1 MATDKNSCNI
11 LVSVLEAHGV
21 REAVIS
27 PGSRNAPLIT
37 AVMER
42 GFAHKVVIDE
52 RSAAFIALGKA
63 LSGVPVLLV
72 CTSGTALLNYA
83 PAVAEAYYAKVPL
96 IVVSADRPAEWIDQ
110 DDSQTLRQFEALDHF
125 VKRSYNIPSRC
136 DDDNAMWYVNR
147 VVNEA
152 CELAVGLP
160 AGPVHINVQLDEP
173 LNRQVAREEGRWHQR
188 VITRVTPRYE
198 LDTDTLDRL
207 GGKIAGRRVM
217 VIAGFHRKSEEI
229 DRALSQ
235 LSAHH
240 GVVVMTETIANVDPV
255 DGVEL
260 IPAIDRTLSA
270 MDDETASSMRPDVVI
285 TYGGAIVSR
294 FVKKYLR
301 EAGPEHWH
309 VGLGGNVIDCMR
321 CLANDIK
328 MPAEDFFTILCGYM
342 KRHGISADK
351 AYGERWAEMA
361 RRSERMHGEWV
372 NSLPWCDMTA
382 MRAVMESIPYG
393 ANVHLSNGSVVRYA
407 QLFPKSGDGI
417 SYTCNRGVS
426 GIDGST
432 STAIGDTRGDRLT
445 LLITGDMSM
454 QYDIGALAA
463 PSVPPSFKVI
473 VLCNGGGNIFRF
485 VGGTASNPY
494 LEECLVVNRP
504 FPLGALAGAYGFAYY
519 QVASMTDFEAQ
530 FPAFIEMKERP
541 AIMALYTDGEV
552 SASIL
557 SRYFELK
564 LRQ

>member
-11 LVSVLEAHGV
+11 LMSVLQAHGV

-37 AVMER
+37 AVMDR
-42 GFAHKVVIDE
+42 GFTSTVVIDE

-110 DDSQTLRQFEALDHF
+110 DDSQTMRQFEALDHF
-125 VKRSYNIPSRC
+125 VKRSYNLPSRC

-173 LNRQVAREEGRWHQR
+173 LNRYTAGEEGRWHQR
-188 VITRVTPRYE
+188 MITTITPRYE
-198 LDTDTLDRL
+198 LSPDTLAGL
-207 GGKIAGRRVM
+207 AEKMAGRKVI
-217 VIAGFHRKSEEI
+217 VIAGFHRKSEVI
-229 DRALSQ
+229 NRALSE
-235 LSAHH
+235 LAVRH
-240 GVVVMTETIANVDPV
+240 GVVVMTETIANVDPA
-255 DGVEL
+255 DGAEM

-270 MDDETASSMRPDVVI
+270 MAEETALDMRPDLVI

-294 FVKKYLR
+294 FIKKYLR
-301 EAGPEHWH
+301 DVRPEHWH
-309 VGLGGNVIDCMR
+309 IGLGGNIIDCMR
-321 CLANDIK
+321 CLTDDVR
-328 MPAEDFFTILCGYM
+328 MPAEEFFPILQDYLC
-342 KRHGISADK
+342 KHDISGDK
-351 AYGERWAEMA
+351 AYRMRWLEIAGE
-361 RRSERMHGEWV
+361 SEKMHYEWV
-372 NSLPWCDMTA
+372 DSLPWCDMTA
-382 MRAVMESIPYG
+382 MRAVMKAVPIG
-393 ANVHLSNGSVVRYA
+393 TNVHLSNGSVVRYA
-407 QLFPKSGDGI
+407 QLFPKNGGI
-417 SYTCNRGVS
+417 TSTCNRGVS

-432 STAIGDTRGDRLT
+432 STAIGDTRDGRLT

-463 PSVPPSFKVI
+463 PSIPAYFKII

-485 VGGTASNPY
+485 VGGTSSNAY
-494 LEECLVVNRP
+494 LEECFVVNRP
-504 FPLGALAGAYGFAYY
+504 FPLAKLAEAYGFDYY
-519 QVASMTDFEAQ
+519 PVSSMADFDVQ
-530 FPAFIEMKERP
+530 FPEFISSGSHP
-541 AIMALYTDGEV
+541 AIMALHTDGEV

-564 LRQ
+564 LPR